1 MSKGASRLINLIKL
15 PQRGALSGGRLV
27 GDCWLGWSDLA
38 FFCDFLLSTKY
49 RFNSK
54 KSASSAKQWSPKLVL
69 TWSKEKFFF
78 IVFLIFEFLKH

>member
-38 FFCDFLLSTKY
+38 FFAIFYCQPSIG
-49 RFNSK
+49 SI
-54 KSASSAKQWSPKLVL
+54 PKNRQVRQNNGPQNKRN
-69 TWSKEKFFF
+69 WF
-78 IVFLIFEFLKH
+78 